1 MSKTFRGN
9 EKERL
14 KDRYKQVREERQNK
28 RHTKEERKTSDD
40 EKKTERR

>member
-14 KDRYKQVREERQNK
+14 KDKYKQVREERQHK
-28 RHTKEERKTSDD
+28 RHVGKEDKDA
-40 EKKTERR
+40 KKTQADRR